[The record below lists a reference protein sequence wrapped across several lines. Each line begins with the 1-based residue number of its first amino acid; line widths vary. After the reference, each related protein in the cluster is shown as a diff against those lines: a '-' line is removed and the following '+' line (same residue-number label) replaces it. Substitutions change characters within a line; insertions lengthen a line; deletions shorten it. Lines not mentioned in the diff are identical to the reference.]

1 MGLIAMRK
9 KRKGAK
15 TRSMIIQ
22 KSLQLF
28 SVKGYH
34 KTSIN
39 DILNATNLTKGG
51 LYAHFPSKESLWY
64 ETYDKAILIWQ
75 HTVFRNMREIRDPLK
90 RIQIL
95 IERHLRDYIGGEI
108 FEGGCFFLNMLIEF
122 TGHSETITQHILN
135 GFETYSELI
144 ESWLDESRAKGLLKN
159 GINSKEIGNFIV
171 TSLYG
176 ATALYAASRDPETW
190 KQTMNQLSYYVDSL
204 KQ

>member
-1 MGLIAMRK
+1 MRK

-15 TRSMIIQ
+15 TRGMIVQ

-28 SVKGYH
+28 SVKGYYN
-34 KTSIN
+34 TSIK
-39 DILNATNLTKGG
+39 DILYATNLTKGG
-51 LYAHFPSKESLWY
+51 LYAHFPSKESIWY

-75 HTVFRNMREIRDPLK
+75 HTIFRNMREIRDPLK

-122 TGHSETITQHILN
+122 TGQSETITKHILN
-135 GFETYSELI
+135 GFATYSELLEFWI
-144 ESWLDESRAKGLLKN
+144 DESREKGLLKN

-176 ATALYAASRDPETW
+176 TTALYAASKDPETW
-190 KQTMNQLSYYVDSL
+190 KQTMNQLFCYVDAL